1 MNLGVHRIP
10 EKVFLALAA
19 GGGGTTAVELLRRAQ
34 YSKRLLLL
42 RGVRNAGGPETA
54 RAYDLLARIQED
66 APEAV
71 EAVLRYPTVGE
82 WTRRTLVVLSGKED
96 GSARPGEFAAL
107 AAGAAIKAGFR
118 CEIEVPARSG
128 AIVLPGLGRAL
139 VPGRASALV
148 RSGPGGAEVVAGDAR
163 TRLPRDVH
171 RDAPGWEAIRRLTV
185 EHRGADGV
193 FLLDEHD
200 PDRMPGADWLPHRLG
215 RSELEHWR
223 SALDDAW
230 RILTRHHPSVAED
243 VAAFISVL
251 TPLVSPVYRQAS
263 ATPRHAFGSIGLS
276 SPPDARFLAVT
287 LAHEV
292 QHTKLTG
299 LLDVVHLT
307 EPDDGATYYAPWRD
321 DPRPVAGLLQGA
333 YAHLGIAAFWRTQ
346 RHHETGAAALEADSE
361 FARWR
366 AATDLVIR
374 TLAGTGRLTPEGEVF
389 VGEMG
394 RTVRAW
400 LDEPVRDEALRR
412 SRDTAGRHVVAWRR
426 RYGAHPSLPGTA

>member
-1 MNLGVHRIP
+1 MSPGVHRIP

-19 GGGGTTAVELLRRAQ
+19 GEGGPAAVELLHRAQ

-42 RGVRNAGGPETA
+42 RGVRDAGGPQAAE
-54 RAYDLLARIQED
+54 AYDLLGRIQQR
-66 APEAV
+66 APQAA
-71 EAVLRYPTVGE
+71 EAVLRHPTVGE
-82 WTRRTLVVLSGKED
+82 WARRALAGPSGAE
-96 GSARPGEFAAL
+96 GGAAPGGLAAL
-107 AAGAAIKAGFR
+107 AAGAAVKAGLP

-139 VPGRASALV
+139 VPGRRSALV
-148 RSGPGGAEVVAGDAR
+148 RSGPGGAEVVAGNLR
-163 TRLPRDVH
+163 IGLPADVH
-171 RDAPGWEAIRRLTV
+171 RDAPGWEALRRLTA
-185 EHRGADGV
+185 EHRGAHAG
-193 FLLDEHD
+193 FLLDDHD
-200 PDRMPGADWLPHRLG
+200 PDRMPGAERLPHRLSG
-215 RSELEHWR
+215 AELDHWQTV
-223 SALDDAW
+223 LDGAW
-230 RILTRHHPSVAED
+230 RILVDHHPGVAED
-243 VAAFISVL
+243 VAAFVSVL
-251 TPLVSPVYRQAS
+251 TPLVAPAQGQSS

-299 LLDVVHLT
+299 LLDAVHLT
-307 EPDDGATYYAPWRD
+307 RPDDGTTYYAPWRE

-333 YAHLGIAAFWRTQ
+333 YAHLGIARFWRDQ
-346 RHHETGAAALEADSE
+346 RRHETGEAALEAESD

-374 TLAGTGRLTPEGEVF
+374 TLASSGGLTAEGEVF

-400 LDEPVRDEALRR
+400 LDEPVPSEALRR
-412 SRDTAGRHVVAWRR
+412 GGEAAGRHLTAWRR
-426 RYGAHPSLPGTA
+426 RNPGHPSPSGTA